1 MQKELKDDFVELY
14 NTILNEKFDS
24 ISLYHDS
31 YYIGLFSIVK
41 DEKDKYNI
49 KLTFNE
55 KAKEFRLEIVYGT
68 ILYQTVYFN
77 KYFVNY
83 KAGENIC

>member
-1 MQKELKDDFVELY
+1 MEEELKDDFLELCKI
-14 NTILNEKFDS
+14 ILNEKFVS
-24 ISLYHDS
+24 ISLYHDN

-49 KLTFNE
+49 KITYNGE
-55 KAKEFRLEIVYGT
+55 EKEFRFEIIYGD

-77 KYFVNY
+77 KYRVDY
-83 KAGENIC
+83 KAGENA